1 MLATATMGVSIK
13 WWFLLCLFF
22 LLPTMAF
29 GVPSARERQIQLAYQ
44 AIMYTIG
51 PSTMTSVLHRFVQF
65 ATIVDGK
72 ASCVAFL
79 DSCCAIHNGI
89 LVQNAVLREKLKQAH
104 EIGRIAYE
112 QSHPIEA
119 HQSWVRY
126 MTFDYLIGNI
136 YLARRL
142 WNKFRGVFPGRQV
155 DGRTLAE
162 FWTWCTEMIR
172 HHVPAS
178 EAYNSHVGFKALDK
192 FLFPKEKASNALI
205 VLPPGCHRE
214 LGPLVPQVPPRR
226 PRKSRPQAVS
236 PPDSTSTVGTESND
250 AAAEVVAAP
259 GSTTSPVLAQIDA
272 PMELEPTD
280 QEPTGWRI
288 FSWLSSS
295 TKVHRWH
302 RLCTETDK
310 SPNSLTHF
318 FLARQNVVVPSAGLA
333 SPSVNLEDFYSG
345 TLRRFA
351 SQKEGVK
358 ITDSKPA
365 VVSWIRK
372 RGLEAEFIS
381 WQKAREADEPPM
393 KKAKR

>member
-1 MLATATMGVSIK
+1 
-13 WWFLLCLFF
+13 
-22 LLPTMAF
+22 
-29 GVPSARERQIQLAYQ
+29 
-44 AIMYTIG
+44 
-51 PSTMTSVLHRFVQF
+51 
-65 ATIVDGK
+65 
-72 ASCVAFL
+72 
-79 DSCCAIHNGI
+79 
-89 LVQNAVLREKLKQAH
+89 
-104 EIGRIAYE
+104 
-112 QSHPIEA
+112 
-119 HQSWVRY
+119 
-126 MTFDYLIGNI
+126 
-136 YLARRL
+136 
-142 WNKFRGVFPGRQV
+142 
-155 DGRTLAE
+155 
-162 FWTWCTEMIR
+162 MIR
-172 HHVPAS
+172 RNVPAS
-178 EAYNSHVGFKALDK
+178 EAYNSHVGFKALHK

-205 VLPPGCHRE
+205 VLPPGSLRE
-214 LGPLVPQVPPRR
+214 LAPLVPQVPARR
-226 PRKSRPQAVS
+226 PRKSPPQAIS
-236 PPDSTSTVGTESND
+236 SRDSTSTVATVSND

-259 GSTTSPVLAQIDA
+259 GSTTSSVVAQIDA

-288 FSWLSSS
+288 FAWLSSS

-310 SPNSLTHF
+310 SPNSLTHSF
-318 FLARQNVVVPSAGLA
+318 FARQNVVVPSAGLA

-381 WQKAREADEPPM
+381 WQKAREADERPM